1 MVTDT
6 VGRQKTDMRNGQEI
20 LGCMR
25 KAEGVMIKRG
35 QSVTEIL
42 QRRPQAW
49 RKTVQEAE
57 DAIRQRQDK
66 EEILTENIHVR
77 VGGGWIR

>member
-6 VGRQKTDMRNGQEI
+6 VGRQKADMRNGQEI
-20 LGCMR
+20 LGSMR

-49 RKTVQEAE
+49 RKTAQEAE

>member
-6 VGRQKTDMRNGQEI
+6 VGRQKADMRNGQEI
-20 LGCMR
+20 LGSMR

-42 QRRPQAW
+42 QRQPQAW
-49 RKTVQEAE
+49 RKTAQEAE
-57 DAIRQRQDK
+57 DAIKQRQDREK
-66 EEILTENIHVR
+66 ILPENIHIR
-77 VGGGWIR
+77 VGMDWIR